1 MLTSNLPNVAQC
13 PKMGRLSQYKIN
25 QIAIIILALQRRNVG
40 FQSFSKSCW
49 AGLEKKLCRLTEHR
63 DFLKKFKV
71 LPYKTRQNS
80 VHQEP
85 DQHKIDSQLE
95 NDKDAEI
102 VEDVFVI
109 KSLLEKLKLALVQVN
124 SDVADENDLLRRELK
139 SLKCLIQEKDK
150 KIRMLENI
158 LKYEKSMYINSVDP
172 MIK

>member
-1 MLTSNLPNVAQC
+1 
-13 PKMGRLSQYKIN
+13 MGRLNQYKIN

-85 DQHKIDSQLE
+85 DQHKIE

-158 LKYEKSMYINSVDP
+158 LKYEKSMYINSVDAI
-172 MIK
+172 IK